1 MKAGACCR
9 PSRST
14 PTAETSRKSRSRPI
28 PLRYQPRKTPEQI
41 AALEAG
47 GFTFKDYNGM
57 MSQMKKNT
65 LVIDDISHH
74 EIEKLVELGKPDII
88 CSGIKD
94 KFVIE
99 KMGIPCKQLHS
110 YDYGGPYAAFTG
122 AANFYKEID
131 RMLHTKVWKFVVP
144 PWMKEPQLQA
154 SR

>member
-1 MKAGACCR
+1 
-9 PSRST
+9 
-14 PTAETSRKSRSRPI
+14 
-28 PLRYQPRKTPEQI
+28 
-41 AALEAG
+41 
-47 GFTFKDYNGM
+47 
-57 MSQMKKNT
+57 MKKDS

-74 EIEKLVELGKPDII
+74 EMEKLISICKPDVI

-144 PWMKEPQLQA
+144 PWLKEPQLQA
-154 SR
+154 SFVTAPGTASKASAPSEPLGNKPVTADEQIPE